1 MLALVSNGSGRVR
14 TETAVIV
21 PRATP
26 GERWRAFRAD
36 PRWTLYAGLAIL
48 NVFDLITT
56 SMVLDR
62 GGAERN
68 PFVQPIVHDLRLVA
82 LLKMLILV
90 LVGTLLTRCRGSRI
104 AELSLAGTAGWYFAV
119 VCWNVAVLTM
129 L

>member
-1 MLALVSNGSGRVR
+1 MR

-36 PRWTLYAGLAIL
+36 PRWTLYAGLAVL

-56 SMVLDR
+56 SMVLER
-62 GGAERN
+62 GGSERN
-68 PFVQPIVHDLRLVA
+68 PFVQPIVHDLFLVG
-82 LLKMLILV
+82 LLKALV
-90 LVGTLLTRCRGSRI
+90 LVVVGTLLTRCRGSRI
-104 AELSLAGTAGWYFAV
+104 AGLSLAGTTGWYLAV